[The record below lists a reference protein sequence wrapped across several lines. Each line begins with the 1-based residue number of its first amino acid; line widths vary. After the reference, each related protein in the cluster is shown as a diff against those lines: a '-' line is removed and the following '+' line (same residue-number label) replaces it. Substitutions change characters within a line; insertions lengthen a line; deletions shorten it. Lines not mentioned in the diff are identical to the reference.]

1 MRKINL
7 LTFAAGVITLMSCL
21 PAMAQALKVTFTTS
35 FTFYAGGAKLPA
47 GTYTI
52 RQQQDDPNIYE
63 IQNGA
68 GTHSV
73 LVDARASS
81 KTSKGNPEV
90 VFNRYGTTECLE
102 SVLTSSGN
110 SVDIETGPA
119 EKLAA
124 KKGSP
129 QSHSVPGK

>member
-1 MRKINL
+1 MRKIKM
-7 LTFAAGVITLMSCL
+7 LTFAAGVIALMSCL
-21 PAMAQALKVTFTTS
+21 PAMAQVKVTFTTS
-35 FTFYAGGAKLPA
+35 FGFYAGGAKLPA

-52 RQQQDDPNIYE
+52 RQQQDDPNMFE
-63 IQNGA
+63 IQNSA

-73 LVDARASS
+73 LVDGRASS
-81 KTSKGNPEV
+81 KSSKGNPEV

-102 SVLTSSGN
+102 GVLTSTGN
-110 SVDIETGPA
+110 SVDIETGPP

-129 QSHSVPGK
+129 QSHSVPAK

>member
-1 MRKINL
+1 MRKIKM

-21 PAMAQALKVTFTTS
+21 PAMAQVKVTFTTS
-35 FTFYAGGAKLPA
+35 FGFYAGGAKLPA
-47 GTYTI
+47 GTYTV
-52 RQQQDDPNIYE
+52 RQQQDDPNMFE

-68 GTHSV
+68 GTHSA
-73 LVDARASS
+73 LLEARASS
-81 KTSKGNPEV
+81 KSSKGNPEV

-102 SVLTSSGN
+102 SILTSTGN

-129 QSHSVPGK
+129 QSHSVPAK

>member
-1 MRKINL
+1 MRKINM
-7 LTFAAGVITLMSCL
+7 LTFAAGVIALMSCL
-21 PAMAQALKVTFTTS
+21 PAMAQVKATFTTT
-35 FTFYAGGAKLPA
+35 FGFYAGGAKLPA

-52 RQQQDDPNIYE
+52 RQTQDDPNTFE
-63 IQNGA
+63 LQNGA

-73 LVDARASS
+73 LLEGRASS
-81 KTSKGNPEV
+81 KSSKSSPEI

-102 SVLTSSGN
+102 SVLTSTGN
-110 SVDIETGPA
+110 SVDLETGPP

-129 QSHSVPGK
+129 QSHSVPAK

>member
-1 MRKINL
+1 MRKIKM
-7 LTFAAGVITLMSCL
+7 LTFVAGVIALMSCL
-21 PAMAQALKVTFTTS
+21 PAMAQVKVTFTTS
-35 FTFYAGGAKLPA
+35 FGFYAGGAKLPA

-52 RQQQDDPNIYE
+52 RQQQDDPNMFE
-63 IQNGA
+63 VQNSA

-73 LVDARASS
+73 LVDGRASS
-81 KTSKGNPEV
+81 KSSKGNPEV

-102 SVLTSSGN
+102 GVLTSTGN
-110 SVDIETGPA
+110 SVDIETGPP

-129 QSHSVPGK
+129 QSHSVPAK

>member
-1 MRKINL
+1 MRKIKM

-21 PAMAQALKVTFTTS
+21 PAMAQVKVTFTTT
-35 FTFYAGGAKLPA
+35 FGFYAGGAKLPA

-52 RQQQDDPNIYE
+52 RQQQDDPNMFE

-73 LVDARASS
+73 LVETRASS
-81 KTSKGNPEV
+81 KSSKGNPEV

-102 SVLTSSGN
+102 GVLTSTGN

-129 QSHSVPGK
+129 QSHTVPAK

>member
-1 MRKINL
+1 MRKIKM
-7 LTFAAGVITLMSCL
+7 LTFAAGVFTLMSCL
-21 PAMAQALKVTFTTS
+21 PAMAQLKVTFTTS
-35 FTFYAGGAKLPA
+35 FGFYAGGAKLPA
-47 GTYTI
+47 GTYTL
-52 RQQQDDPNIYE
+52 RQQQEDPNIFE
-63 IQNGA
+63 IQNSA

-73 LVDARASS
+73 LVDGRSSS
-81 KTSKGNPEV
+81 KSSTGSPQV

-102 SVLTSSGN
+102 SILTSSGN

-129 QSHSVPGK
+129 QSHTVPAK